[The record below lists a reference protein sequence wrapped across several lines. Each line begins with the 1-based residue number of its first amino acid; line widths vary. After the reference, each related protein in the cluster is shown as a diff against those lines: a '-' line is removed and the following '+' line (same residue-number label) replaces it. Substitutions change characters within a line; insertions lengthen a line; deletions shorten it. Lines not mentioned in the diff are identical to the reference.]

1 MDEKIREFI
10 YSHKDEIVKDLAEL
24 VAIPSV
30 KDEPERG
37 APFGAEAKRALLK
50 AEEYCQKMGFATS
63 VIGDAVLCA
72 DYGQDPELGILAHL
86 DVVPALEDSWNT
98 DPFTL
103 TEKNGVLFG
112 RGAVDDKGPALA
124 ALWAM
129 NAVKSLGIPLKK
141 GVRLIL
147 GTDEENG
154 SKDLELYKEH
164 AKFPPKV
171 FTPDGSFPVINIEK
185 GMLGVRFSG
194 NTGGNY
200 MEFRGGV
207 TPNAVADKAKAI
219 MRRVTADKVK
229 AAIPEESEAKF
240 TVTERGDNVFISCDG
255 RAAHASTPEKGVNAV
270 TALLS
275 LMNRVTD
282 EPGLRGIEKLFPFGE
297 TDGASLGLKCSDESG
312 ALTCVLSTLA
322 IMPSGEC
329 EGTVDIRFPTCVDL
343 QTIKDKVCSALESH
357 KLKYEIVLGNEPHV
371 VPEDSEF
378 VKQLLSVYERVE
390 GEKGACIAIG
400 GGTYVH
406 NIEGGVAFGAERHNT
421 DAVEPSPKPD
431 TDAGQPS
438 DGSGDTDYH
447 MHGANEFITV
457 EELLKDAVLF
467 AHAIIEVC
475 G

>member
-1 MDEKIREFI
+1 MNEKISEFI
-10 YSHKDEIVKDLAEL
+10 NSHKDEIVKDLAEL

-30 KDEPERG
+30 FGDPERG

-50 AEEYCQKMGFATS
+50 AEELCGAMGLKTRI
-63 VIGDAVLCA
+63 IGDAVLCA
-72 DYGQDPELGILAHL
+72 DLGEAPELGILAHL
-86 DVVPALEDSWNT
+86 DVVPVQAENWNT

-103 TEKNGVLFG
+103 TERDGVLFG
-112 RGAVDDKGPALA
+112 RGAIDDKGPAVA
-124 ALWAM
+124 ALWAL

-154 SKDLELYKEH
+154 SKDLEIYKEYE
-164 AKFPPKV
+164 KFPPKV
-171 FTPDGSFPVINIEK
+171 FTPDGAFPVINIEK
-185 GMLGVRFSG
+185 GMLSVRFSG
-194 NTGGNY
+194 NTGSNY
-200 MEFRGGV
+200 MEFRGGNI
-207 TPNAVADKAKAI
+207 PNAVADKAKTI
-219 MRRVTADKVK
+219 MRKVSADRVR

-255 RAAHASTPEKGVNAV
+255 TAAHASTPENGVNAV

-297 TDGASLGLKCSDESG
+297 TDGSALGLKCADASG

-343 QTIKDKVCSALESH
+343 QTVKDKLCAVLESH
-357 KLKYEIVLGNEPHV
+357 KLKCEIVIGNEPHV
-371 VPEDSEF
+371 VSEDTEF

-390 GEKGACIAIG
+390 GEKGRCIAIG
-400 GGTYVH
+400 GETYVH
-406 NIEGGVAFGAERHNT
+406 NIEGGVAFGAER
-421 DAVEPSPKPD
+421 
-431 TDAGQPS
+431 
-438 DGSGDTDYH
+438 GDTDYH

>member
-1 MDEKIREFI
+1 MNEKICEFVE
-10 YSHKDEIVKDLAEL
+10 SHKSEMVRDLAEL

-30 KDEPERG
+30 SGDPERG

-50 AEEYCQKMGFATS
+50 MEELCKGMGLKTW

-72 DYGQDPELGILAHL
+72 DLGEEPELGILAHL
-86 DVVPALEDSWNT
+86 DVVPAQAENWLS

-103 TEKNGVLFG
+103 TEKDGVLFG
-112 RGAVDDKGPALA
+112 RGAIDDKGPAVA
-124 ALWAM
+124 ALWAV

-141 GVRLIL
+141 GVRLIF

-154 SKDLELYKEH
+154 SKDLEIYKQH

-171 FTPDGSFPVINIEK
+171 FTPDGSFPVINVEK

-200 MEFRGGV
+200 TEFRGGNI
-207 TPNAVADKAKAI
+207 PNAVADKAKTI
-219 MRRVTADKVK
+219 MRKVTADKVR

-297 TDGASLGLKCSDESG
+297 TDGASLGLKCADESG
-312 ALTCVLSTLA
+312 ALTCVLSMLA

-329 EGTVDIRFPTCVDL
+329 EGTLDIRFPTCVDL
-343 QTIKDKVCSALESH
+343 QTVKDKLCAVLESH
-357 KLKYEIVLGNEPHV
+357 RLKCEIVIGSEPHV
-371 VPEDSEF
+371 VPEDSGF
-378 VKQLLSVYERVE
+378 VKQLLSVYEHVE
-390 GEKGACIAIG
+390 GEKGKCIAIG

-406 NIEGGVAFGAERHNT
+406 NIDGGVAFGAER
-421 DAVEPSPKPD
+421 
-431 TDAGQPS
+431 
-438 DGSGDTDYH
+438 GDTDYH
-447 MHGANEFITV
+447 MHGANEFITTD
-457 EELLKDAVLF
+457 ELLKDAVLF
-467 AHAIIEVC
+467 AHAIVEIC

>member
-1 MDEKIREFI
+1 MNEKICEFI
-10 YSHKDEIVKDLAEL
+10 DSHKDEMVRDLSEL

-30 KDEPERG
+30 AGDRERE

-50 AEEYCQKMGFATS
+50 AEELCKAMGFRTRL
-63 VIGDAVLCA
+63 IGGAVLCA
-72 DYGQDPELGILAHL
+72 DLGDEPELGILAHL
-86 DVVPALEDSWNT
+86 DVVPVQAENWNT
-98 DPFTL
+98 DPFSL
-103 TEKNGVLFG
+103 TEKDGVLFG
-112 RGAVDDKGPALA
+112 RGAIDDKGPAVA
-124 ALWAM
+124 AMWAL

-154 SKDLELYKEH
+154 SKDLEIYKEH

-171 FTPDGSFPVINIEK
+171 FTPDGSFPVINVEK
-185 GMLGVRFSG
+185 GMLSVKFSG

-200 MEFRGGV
+200 MEFRGGII
-207 TPNAVADKAKAI
+207 PNAVPDKAKTI
-219 MRRVTADKVK
+219 MRRVTADKVR

-255 RAAHASTPEKGVNAV
+255 LAAHASTPEKGMNAV

-297 TDGASLGLKCSDESG
+297 TDGSSLGLKCSDESG

-329 EGTVDIRFPTCVDL
+329 EGTVDIRFPTCTDL
-343 QTIKDKVCSALESH
+343 QTVKDKLCAALDSH
-357 KLKYEIVLGNEPHV
+357 KLKYEIVIGNEPHTV
-371 VPEDSEF
+371 SEDSEF
-378 VKQLLSVYERVE
+378 VKQLLSVYENVE
-390 GEKGACIAIG
+390 GEKGRCIAIG

-406 NIEGGVAFGAERHNT
+406 NIDGGVAFGAERG
-421 DAVEPSPKPD
+421 E
-431 TDAGQPS
+431 
-438 DGSGDTDYH
+438 TDYH
-447 MHGANEFITV
+447 MHGANEFITR

-467 AHAIIEVC
+467 AHAIVEIC